1 MGHQRQHFREEVDFE
16 LAVYWEYGEGAV
28 GSCRPRARD
37 VSEAGMRLESEVRI
51 EPGQHVYLD
60 VAQYGFPLE
69 GVIRYCEPE
78 GERFRIGLEFSSG
91 AKHNMQPSSRDID
104 YYEVLQLSPKAD
116 LETIRRVYRIMAAR
130 YHPDNPESGDQEKF
144 LLLSEAYKILSDPER
159 RIRYDAM
166 RGEERPRP
174 MPVFQSKAFVDDKEG
189 EANRRLGVCCLLY
202 GQRRRDTEHPQ
213 VSLLA
218 LEETMGIP
226 REHLEFTL
234 WYLRQ
239 KKYVEMSDGAD
250 CSLTADGVDYV
261 EEHAPSNSVMM
272 KLLHRGSLRSPDAGC
287 QAVPASPEWR

>member
-1 MGHQRQHFREEVDFE
+1 
-16 LAVYWEYGEGAV
+16 
-28 GSCRPRARD
+28 
-37 VSEAGMRLESEVRI
+37 MRLQSPERI
-51 EPGQHVYLD
+51 EPGMHVYLD

-78 GERFRIGLEFSSG
+78 EGQFRIGLEFSSG
-91 AKHNMQPSSRDID
+91 SKQNMPPTSRDID

-144 LLLSEAYKILSDPER
+144 LLLSDAYKILSNPER
-159 RIRYDAM
+159 RSRYDAM
-166 RGEERPRP
+166 HVGEQPRP
-174 MPVFQSKAFVDDKEG
+174 MPVFRSKAFVDDKEG
-189 EANRRLGVCCLLY
+189 EANRRLGVACLLY
-202 GQRRRDTEHPQ
+202 GQRRRDTDHPQ
-213 VSLLA
+213 VSLLE

-239 KKYVEMSDGAD
+239 KRYVEMGDGAD

-272 KLLHRGSLRSPDAGC
+272 KLLNRGSLRSPDAGS
-287 QAVPASPEWR
+287 QMPVA